1 MSKRTS
7 ELKKFTAL
15 LVRDMKDLTR
25 FPYFEFVLILLTF
38 QLLVQR
44 STSQVIFYGKASDLK
59 FEVSNYMSF
68 LYISSIKNQ
77 VESLYLI
84 IVFLSSVMS
93 YLVVSYF
100 RDIGFLKIEFSL
112 PIKRGSIYFSKFLAS
127 FLTLLA
133 SVISSTC
140 FSIFIKNFSTLQA
153 ISIDQLLSGLAIV
166 LIESFT
172 VVAFVS
178 SIATLLAF
186 LIKWPVVPLVISIVS
201 LYSLNVVSYN
211 LQGGTFL
218 LPRSLEEFEK
228 RAISYMPGG
237 YIKVL
242 LNFYSLE
249 PLLVSL
255 FVSFLIFIFNYCY
268 VSRRLEVA

>member
-1 MSKRTS
+1 
-7 ELKKFTAL
+7 
-15 LVRDMKDLTR
+15 
-25 FPYFEFVLILLTF
+25 
-38 QLLVQR
+38 
-44 STSQVIFYGKASDLK
+44 
-59 FEVSNYMSF
+59 
-68 LYISSIKNQ
+68 
-77 VESLYLI
+77 
-84 IVFLSSVMS
+84 
-93 YLVVSYF
+93 
-100 RDIGFLKIEFSL
+100 
-112 PIKRGSIYFSKFLAS
+112 
-127 FLTLLA
+127 
-133 SVISSTC
+133 
-140 FSIFIKNFSTLQA
+140 
-153 ISIDQLLSGLAIV
+153 
-166 LIESFT
+166 
-172 VVAFVS
+172 
-178 SIATLLAF
+178 LLAF

>member
-1 MSKRTS
+1 MSKRPS
-7 ELKKFTAL
+7 ELKKLTAL
-15 LVRDMKDLTR
+15 LVRDMKNLMR
-25 FPYFEFVLILLTF
+25 FPYFELILLLLTF

-44 STSQVIFYGKASDLK
+44 SESQVISYGKTSDIK
-59 FEVSNYMSF
+59 FAVSNYMNL
-68 LYISSIKNQ
+68 LYFSSIKNQ

-112 PIKRGSIYFSKFLAS
+112 PIKRGFIYLSKFLAT
-127 FLTLLA
+127 FLVLIA
-133 SVISSTC
+133 SLVSSTC
-140 FSIFIKNFSTLQA
+140 FSIFVKNFGVLQA
-153 ISIDQLLSGLAIV
+153 ISIDQLLLGLAIV
-166 LIESFT
+166 LIESLT

-178 SIATLLAF
+178 SITTLIAF
-186 LIKWPVVPLVISIVS
+186 LIKWPIVPLIISIAS
-201 LYSLNVVSYN
+201 LYSLNIVSYN
-211 LQGGTFL
+211 LQEVTFF

-237 YIKVL
+237 SVRLL

-255 FVSFLIFIFNYCY
+255 FISLLIFVLNYYY
-268 VSRRLEVA
+268 VSRRLEVS